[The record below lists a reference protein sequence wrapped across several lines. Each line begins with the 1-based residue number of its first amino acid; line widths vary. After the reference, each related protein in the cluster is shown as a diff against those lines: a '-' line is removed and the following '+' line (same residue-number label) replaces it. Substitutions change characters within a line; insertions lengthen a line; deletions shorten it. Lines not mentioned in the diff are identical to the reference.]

1 MTKTGKLFLVEGLDL
16 AGKTSA
22 CKNLVVRL
30 QPRPE
35 YRRNAFAEKNTL
47 YLAADDL
54 RRSNG
59 LDGHYL
65 GHAYLAA
72 AALDVALFQPP
83 ESVRVQ
89 ESTIA
94 LRSMAHY
101 RARGEHDLADG
112 FARLMAR
119 PDFPQVRG
127 AVVLTA
133 SLAVRRERL
142 EMRRNEAPDE
152 VAPDDLVVITT
163 PNLFLRMEEILI
175 DEAIRQFGATILDTT
190 DLNKEQV
197 VAALAEAY
205 DEAVQ

>member
-1 MTKTGKLFLVEGLDL
+1 MITTSKLFLVEGLDL

-22 CKNLVVRL
+22 CKTLVARL

-35 YRRNAFAEKNTL
+35 YRRNAFSEKNTL
-47 YLAADDL
+47 YLAVDDL
-54 RRSNG
+54 RRSSG

-112 FARLMAR
+112 FGRLIAQ
-119 PDFPQVRG
+119 PDFPVVHR

-133 SLAVRRERL
+133 SLEARRERL
-142 EMRRNEAPDE
+142 EMRRLEAPE
-152 VAPDDLVVITT
+152 EIAPDDLAVIAT
-163 PNLFLRMEEILI
+163 PDLFLRMEEILI
-175 DEAIRQFGATILDTT
+175 GEAVRLFGATIIDTT
-190 DLNKEQV
+190 DLNKDQV
-197 VAALAEAY
+197 VAALAAAY